1 METKILF
8 ADDQIPEDK
17 IADEDIKRVVSQRY
31 PQAQEGFIL
40 AFEKMRGIVKALRD
54 RNCQVTV
61 ANTHSM
67 AMKLAGGQHF
77 DVAIIDLGWFGDDAL
92 DRSVRDSA
100 GWEIANRI
108 VQADKKLSPH
118 QATARIIYSSRFASN
133 PEISEKASKEG
144 ILPFFK
150 VYSERD
156 AYPLAAGQKPAAL
169 QQRDADRDAANKN
182 SLAAAVG
189 FIEQLLHGR
198 TTEMDAALKILQDAE
213 ASERRWEL
221 IAISC
226 IVAGVVLVAVSVIS
240 VIVFSKPVAIVTA
253 VSGAIAAL
261 MPRLFFGQLKA
272 SRGQIDAAM
281 ERVTKLAPGR
291 PPG

>member
-1 METKILF
+1 
-8 ADDQIPEDK
+8 
-17 IADEDIKRVVSQRY
+17 
-31 PQAQEGFIL
+31 
-40 AFEKMRGIVKALRD
+40 
-54 RNCQVTV
+54 
-61 ANTHSM
+61 
-67 AMKLAGGQHF
+67 
-77 DVAIIDLGWFGDDAL
+77 
-92 DRSVRDSA
+92 
-100 GWEIANRI
+100 
-108 VQADKKLSPH
+108 
-118 QATARIIYSSRFASN
+118 
-133 PEISEKASKEG
+133 
-144 ILPFFK
+144 
-150 VYSERD
+150 
-156 AYPLAAGQKPAAL
+156 
-169 QQRDADRDAANKN
+169 
-182 SLAAAVG
+182 
-189 FIEQLLHGR
+189 
-198 TTEMDAALKILQDAE
+198 MDAALKILQDAE